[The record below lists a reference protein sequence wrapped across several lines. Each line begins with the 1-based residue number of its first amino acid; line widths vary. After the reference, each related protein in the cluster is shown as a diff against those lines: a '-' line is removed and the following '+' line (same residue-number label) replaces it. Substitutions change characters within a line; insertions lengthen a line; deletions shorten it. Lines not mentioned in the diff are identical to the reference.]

1 MKTMVKKSLLAIAVS
16 GIIAS
21 PAVNATNGY
30 FSHGYSTKE
39 KGLAGAGTALSQDA
53 MAAATNPAGMAFI
66 GERMDLGLQLFSP
79 SPRGYTV
86 TGTPPVPGDGSF
98 TVFAPAAP
106 PTCNFPDPG
115 GSGACAPPFSVNT
128 GSVESENDFFLI
140 PHFAYNW
147 QLADDTTAG
156 VAIYGNGGMN
166 TEYKSGSAILP
177 NGNVVLIL
185 CCL

>member
-16 GIIAS
+16 GVIAS

-66 GERMDLGLQLFSP
+66 GERMDVGLQLFAP
-79 SPRGYTV
+79 SPRSYTV
-86 TGTPPVPGDGSF
+86 TGNLVAPGGNPATGGDPNAPFGSF
-98 TVFAPAAP
+98 INVDFNPA
-106 PTCNFPDPG
+106 
-115 GSGACAPPFSVNT
+115 T
-128 GSVESENDFFLI
+128 GVATGTNYESDNDLFLI

-147 QLADDTTAG
+147 QLKDDTTAG
-156 VAIYGNGGMN
+156 VSIYGNGGN
-166 TEYKSGSAILP
+166 TRWCGYFWCGYGRHQSGA
-177 NGNVVLIL
+177 VV
-185 CCL
+185 C